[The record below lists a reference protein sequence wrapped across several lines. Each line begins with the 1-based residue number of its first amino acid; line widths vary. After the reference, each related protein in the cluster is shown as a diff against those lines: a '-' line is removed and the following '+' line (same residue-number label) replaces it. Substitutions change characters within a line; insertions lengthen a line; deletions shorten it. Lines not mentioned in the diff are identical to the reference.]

1 MERREPIREHLRSL
15 EILRRSTYLDTIS
28 LRYRRWTA
36 GEISLSQL
44 ASDIG
49 DVIDAHAV
57 EAVET
62 AERAIA
68 AGSEPGPYRWVI
80 EDYAEALNRIG
91 AAIREMI
98 ADSTARHAVLQT
110 LQTRVLEA
118 EFRVRGRISALSAPD
133 SDA

>member
-15 EILRRSTYLDTIS
+15 EILHRSTHLETIG
-28 LRYRRWTA
+28 LRYRQWVA
-36 GEISLSQL
+36 GEISLTQL

-62 AERAIA
+62 AEREIA
-68 AGSEPGPYRWVI
+68 ACAEPGPYRWVI
-80 EDYAEALNRIG
+80 EDYAEALSRIG

-118 EFRVRGRISALSAPD
+118 ESRVRRRISALSAPD
-133 SDA
+133 SHA